1 MFGIFTRFFLVGAL
15 LAPMALWASKRI
27 VVDLTQQVA
36 IAYQD
41 GKVLFYG
48 RISSGKPG
56 RRTPTGH
63 FRVLEKDIDHVSN
76 LWPAPNG
83 GARMH
88 YMLRLTRDGV
98 AMHLG
103 PTPDYPASHGCVR
116 MQNGFAQ
123 RMFFWA
129 EKGIPVDVKGVP
141 PEHSPSLALPN
152 YADPKSMALYEQ
164 ATQTVLKAEHTQPKG
179 GNNAL
184 TALSSNPKRHQI
196 HRPKLPAALENV
208 IYGKQMDTMPNIPSE
223 RTTRPLSPL
232 DALSSNPKRHHVYTR
247 KNVSRPRP
255 KRRPYREAHP
265 DPLRA
270 VSSH

>member
-1 MFGIFTRFFLVGAL
+1 MSRLLIRFFLVVVLFVPTG
-15 LAPMALWASKRI
+15 LWASKRI
-27 VVDLTQQVA
+27 VIDLTRQIA

-56 RRTPTGH
+56 HRTPTGY
-63 FRVLEKDIDHVSN
+63 FRILEKDIDHVSN

-103 PTPDYPASHGCVR
+103 PTPNYPASHGCIR
-116 MQNGFAQ
+116 MRNGFAQ

-129 EKGIPVDVKGVP
+129 EKGIPVEVKGAP
-141 PEHSPSLALPN
+141 PKRSPALDLPN
-152 YADPKSMALYEQ
+152 YADPKSMALYEK
-164 ATQTVLKAEHTQPKG
+164 ATRAVLRAEQTQNERA
-179 GNNAL
+179 NNAL
-184 TALSSNPKRHQI
+184 IILSPNPKHHQVHPPRI
-196 HRPKLPAALENV
+196 PPKLKEA
-208 IYGKQMDTMPNIPSE
+208 IYGRGNSRGLKKYHPGVM
-223 RTTRPLSPL
+223 RRPL
-232 DALSSNPKRHHVYTR
+232 
-247 KNVSRPRP
+247 
-255 KRRPYREAHP
+255 RRDRHP
-265 DPLRA
+265 DPLQA